1 MNTYDYL
8 VTQLLTNAVQINC
21 IVAIERI
28 PTTAWRYSYS
38 EVHVYGCTTTG
49 RVFRQIPALAMPK
62 GRTQER
68 RVQSECYFKEESC

>member
-38 EVHVYGCTTTG
+38 EVHVYGCTKS
-49 RVFRQIPALAMPK
+49 IPANPGTGNAQ
-62 GRTQER
+62 GQNARTPRPE
-68 RVQSECYFKEESC
+68 